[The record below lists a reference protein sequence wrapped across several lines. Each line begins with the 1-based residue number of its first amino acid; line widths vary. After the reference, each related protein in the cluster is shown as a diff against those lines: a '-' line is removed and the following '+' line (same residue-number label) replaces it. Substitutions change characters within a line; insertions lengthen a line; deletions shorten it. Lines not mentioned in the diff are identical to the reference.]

1 VKASQTLAD
10 DLQLVLTDLIE
21 LQLQGKQAHW
31 NIVGPNFRDLHLQL
45 DELVL
50 ATREFADETAERMR
64 ALHALPDGR
73 SSTIAASTRLE
84 QFPEGLTVTKDA
96 VKLITDRVVRTV
108 QTMRDV
114 HDEVDEE
121 DPTSAD
127 LLHAFIA
134 RLEQLAWMINAETM
148 TANAA
153 VADPQEA

>member
-10 DLQLVLTDLIE
+10 NLQLVLTDLIE

-45 DELVL
+45 DELV
-50 ATREFADETAERMR
+50 AAARAFADETAERMR

-84 QFPEGLTVTKDA
+84 QFPEGLTKTKDA
-96 VKLITDRVVRTV
+96 VKLITDRLERTV

-121 DPTSAD
+121 DPTTAD

-134 RLEQLAWMINAETM
+134 RLEQLAWMISAEIM
-148 TANAA
+148 SADAP

>member
-10 DLQLVLTDLIE
+10 NLQLVLTDLIE

-45 DELVL
+45 DELV
-50 ATREFADETAERMR
+50 AVARKFADDTAERMR

-84 QFPEGLTVTKDA
+84 EFPAGLTKTKDA
-96 VKLITDRVVRTV
+96 VKLVTDRVERTV

-114 HDEVDEE
+114 HDQVDEE
-121 DPTSAD
+121 DPTTAD
-127 LLHAFIA
+127 LLHEFIA

-148 TANAA
+148 TATES